1 MKGPGDM
8 GDPTGFSGP
17 TGAGIGPGEQS
28 TSSFGGNVGPYGG
41 YEDEMPDVDQ
51 PSTDPNV
58 SVYGA
63 QESFDNAMGITDTN
77 PFGRLG
83 KFTSVLGI
91 PPSKIDY
98 SNIMGLSTRQRIRN
112 NQFSKFVNPQNTPGM
127 VGYNPEFATAAPG
140 KLRKGVQKAG
150 YNTMFGKVMG
160 QYAEQST
167 PDMMARGIM
176 GLFGGPVGLA
186 AAQLGTQEYGIPG
199 LPGFENFDPVNPRGP
214 QSIAGKVAS
223 ALTGGID
230 PTQAAAKAASAANA
244 ISDYFSGKPSAP
256 AQVQSVTQQAPV
268 QGFEDAKSRFSTG
281 VSRPDVNLN
290 VTPSKGLQ
298 GFFDNPTP
306 DNPVPGVKVEPLA
319 KGMSRLSFPDGRTTT
334 MNADGTI
341 NSFGL

>member
-1 MKGPGDM
+1 MADQGGSDF
-8 GDPTGFSGP
+8 GGP
-17 TGAGIGPGEQS
+17 TGAGIGPGETSSSGS
-28 TSSFGGNVGPYGG
+28 TSDSSSGYGFGMHDDQLGQQEHGKGYNIGNADNAQATFNAINGITTDNPYGKQG
-41 YEDEMPDVDQ
+41 FFSRTFGIDPQDISYADQ
-51 PSTDPNV
+51 M
-58 SVYGA
+58 
-63 QESFDNAMGITDTN
+63 SF
-77 PFGRLG
+77 
-83 KFTSVLGI
+83 
-91 PPSKIDY
+91 
-98 SNIMGLSTRQRIRN
+98 STRQAIAN
-112 NQFSKFVNPQNTPGM
+112 NQFSKFANPQNIPGQI
-127 VGYNPEFATAAPG
+127 GYNPAFPTAEKG
-140 KLRKGVQKAG
+140 KLRPGVQKAG
-150 YNTMFGKVMG
+150 FETQYGKVMG

-167 PDMMARGIM
+167 PDMIARGIM

-186 AAQLGTQEYGIPG
+186 AAQIGTQEYGIPG
-199 LPGFENFDPVNPRGP
+199 LPGFESFDPNNPRGP

>member
-1 MKGPGDM
+1 MPDYGDS
-8 GDPTGFSGP
+8 GGFQGSGGGQAATGG
-17 TGAGIGPGEQS
+17 
-28 TSSFGGNVGPYGG
+28 VGPQDTTNYGG
-41 YEDEMPDVDQ
+41 YEDEAPTVDQ

-58 SVYGA
+58 DVYGA
-63 QESFDNAMGITDTN
+63 QESYNNAMGITADN
-77 PFGRLG
+77 PYGRNGFFSRMFGINPNDISYAN
-83 KFTSVLGI
+83 TMSA
-91 PPSKIDY
+91 
-98 SNIMGLSTRQRIRN
+98 STRAKIAN

-150 YNTMFGKVMG
+150 YDTMFGKVMG

-199 LPGFENFDPVNPRGP
+199 LPGFESFDPNNPRGP

-256 AQVQSVTQQAPV
+256 AQVQSVTKQAPV
-268 QGFEDAKSRFSTG
+268 QGFEDAKSQFT
-281 VSRPDVNLN
+281 PDV
-290 VTPSKGLQ
+290 VTRPETTMQKYDPEAPQLLGVFSQ
-298 GFFDNPTP
+298 GVGQFLGQPTL
-306 DNPVPGVKVEPLA
+306 DNPVPSL
-319 KGMSRLSFPDGRTTT
+319 
-334 MNADGTI
+334 NNI
-341 NSFGL
+341 GLY